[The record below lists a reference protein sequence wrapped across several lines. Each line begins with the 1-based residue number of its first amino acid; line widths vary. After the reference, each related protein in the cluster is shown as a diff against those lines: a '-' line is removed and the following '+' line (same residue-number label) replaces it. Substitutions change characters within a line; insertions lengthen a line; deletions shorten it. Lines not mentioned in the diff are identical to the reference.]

1 MLRACIRRPDPEVNS
16 MKRSLEGLFV
26 RRPRVLNLLHSA
38 NLVNATSQTIP
49 AELDALERY
58 AAGACG
64 ALEIGT
70 HQGVSAARIAGALA
84 PDGILYCVDPWPV
97 TEKRGTNP
105 CWSICQRHLRHSGAE
120 NRIRILRGSSR
131 AMASQVPEQLDF
143 AFVDGDHSWEGIR
156 TDWMIVSEK
165 MLVGGL
171 VCLHD
176 SFTPAGEGW
185 RHPDSCV
192 YFEKVI
198 QNDDRFSLIDVVHS
212 LAVLRKIK

>member
-1 MLRACIRRPDPEVNS
+1 
-16 MKRSLEGLFV
+16 
-26 RRPRVLNLLHSA
+26 
-38 NLVNATSQTIP
+38 
-49 AELDALERY
+49 
-58 AAGACG
+58 G

-143 AFVDGDHSWEGIR
+143 AFVDGDSFMGRYQDLLDDWRERVSGTGIP
-156 TDWMIVSEK
+156 
-165 MLVGGL
+165 
-171 VCLHD
+171 VCILK
-176 SFTPAGEGW
+176 
-185 RHPDSCV
+185 R
-192 YFEKVI
+192 
-198 QNDDRFSLIDVVHS
+198 
-212 LAVLRKIK
+212 